1 LSESV
6 LLSIAGGALGLLVAG
21 ACLKVLRQLAP
32 ATLPRVDEIGLDPAV
47 LIFTVAISLA
57 AGVVFGLMP
66 VWRLGSTRSVALNEG
81 GTRVSDGAVR
91 QRMRNAL
98 AVAQVAM
105 ALVLLVV
112 SGLMIRTFI
121 AMRQVEPGFAIAPQ
135 VQTFRVS
142 IPDDII
148 EDNREFARAHEQI
161 STRLAELPGV
171 ASVGLSSH
179 ITMDGEDNGNP
190 VWVEHVHVADGTF
203 PPLRRLKTVAPEFF
217 ETMGN
222 ALVAGRAIT
231 WIDVNQATRVV
242 VVSETFAREYWRT
255 PSDAIGKR
263 LRFDDPNV
271 WYEIVG
277 VSGAE
282 RDDGLNRPPT
292 AIVYWPLLN
301 DAYMP
306 RTLAY
311 AVRSD
316 RAGTADFVRELQRAV
331 WSINP
336 NLPIAAVQ
344 TLDEIE
350 SASMA
355 ATSFTL
361 TMLAIAATMALL
373 LGTVGI
379 YGVIS
384 YSVARRTREIGIRS
398 ALGAEQGE
406 LERMFL
412 AHALRVV
419 AIGVAVG
426 VLIAA
431 VATRLIASML
441 FGVTPL
447 DVPTYVA
454 VTLVLA
460 AAAVVASY
468 VPARRAAH
476 VDPLVALRYE

>member
-1 LSESV
+1 
-6 LLSIAGGALGLLVAG
+6 
-21 ACLKVLRQLAP
+21 
-32 ATLPRVDEIGLDPAV
+32 
-47 LIFTVAISLA
+47 
-57 AGVVFGLMP
+57 
-66 VWRLGSTRSVALNEG
+66 
-81 GTRVSDGAVR
+81 
-91 QRMRNAL
+91 
-98 AVAQVAM
+98 
-105 ALVLLVV
+105 
-112 SGLMIRTFI
+112 
-121 AMRQVEPGFAIAPQ
+121 
-135 VQTFRVS
+135 
-142 IPDDII
+142 
-148 EDNREFARAHEQI
+148 
-161 STRLAELPGV
+161 V

-190 VWVEHVHVADGTF
+190 VWVEHVHVADGAF

-231 WIDVNQATRVV
+231 WIDVNQARRVV

-271 WYEIVG
+271 WYQIVG

-431 VATRLIASML
+431 VATRLIESML